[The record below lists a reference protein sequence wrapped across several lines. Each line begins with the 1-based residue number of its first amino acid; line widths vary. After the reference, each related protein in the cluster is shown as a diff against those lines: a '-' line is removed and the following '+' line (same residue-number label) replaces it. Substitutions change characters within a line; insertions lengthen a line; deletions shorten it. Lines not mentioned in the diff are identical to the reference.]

1 MVTNVD
7 ALTLRC
13 TIVELKDLKGLSFQ
27 KIADYIKL
35 EYGIERTR
43 QAIAKMYHTAK
54 VDEESKS
61 GHQKLVCD
69 VVNIY
74 CLLDSALETLSTLE
88 TLKVNITYR
97 QLLNIVKENTRYIDC
112 VQHTIIANIKTLIDK
127 HKTPNDIL
135 ESIKYREVRLSEKR
149 FDQYFEEAYSL
160 YIRDMVLKEVGRYQK
175 LTQDSKK
182 ANGIASRFN
191 LDLKTGEHISWD
203 KDNTSRT
210 VGC

>member
-1 MVTNVD
+1 M
-7 ALTLRC
+7 
-13 TIVELKDLKGLSFQ
+13 
-27 KIADYIKL
+27 
-35 EYGIERTR
+35 
-43 QAIAKMYHTAK
+43 
-54 VDEESKS
+54 
-61 GHQKLVCD
+61 
-69 VVNIY
+69 
-74 CLLDSALETLSTLE
+74 DSALEKLSTLE

-160 YIRDMVLKEVGRYQK
+160 YIRDMVHKEVGRYQK